1 MGQNSSKISLNN
13 AEYNL
18 VLNSP
23 QEFYR
28 GLSTI
33 QGEFSIDVRTKLRIE
48 KEIRIDFVGQLTEA
62 KRNAT
67 RPTKTSSSSSNNNGF
82 FTYSSLLVTSHENG
96 TARTIKQQQVQY
108 PFRIPLGA
116 HLPPSCQFKEF
127 SIDYY
132 LEVFHDGRLLP
143 NTRRTIVIAP
153 PTPQINAPLPSKVT
167 GSSFFFL
174 FVIKMKIFLLI
185 FSSGSGDVTM
195 ICSIP
200 RSFYSG
206 RDCPSVPLD
215 VSITNPKQKQIKAVT
230 AQLMQTI
237 SLNGIKR
244 ENEIF
249 TALLNEIAENTKENE
264 IRANCEIVLPAN
276 LCPTYVPNE
285 HGQPDNVPS
294 VAITYEFRL
303 TAQMKGVA
311 TPNLRLSV
319 PIGID

>member
-1 MGQNSSKISLNN
+1 MGKNSSKASLYN

-18 VLNSP
+18 ILTSP

-48 KEIRIDFVGQLTEA
+48 KEIRIDFVGQLIET
-62 KRNAT
+62 KKNAT
-67 RPTKTSSSSSNNNGF
+67 RSTKMSSNNNGF

-127 SIDYY
+127 SIEFY
-132 LEVFHDGRLLP
+132 LEVFHDGRPLP
-143 NTRRTIVIAP
+143 NTRRTIIIAP
-153 PTPQINAPLPSKVT
+153 PTPQINTPLPAKVT
-167 GSSFFFL
+167 GLLTLSFFL
-174 FVIKMKIFLLI
+174 HYQNENL
-185 FSSGSGDVTM
+185 SSGSGDVTM
-195 ICSIP
+195 ICSIS

-206 RDCPSVPLD
+206 RDCPTVPLA

-249 TALLNEIAENTKENE
+249 TALLNEISENTKENE

>member
-1 MGQNSSKISLNN
+1 MGQNSSKTSLYN

-18 VLNSP
+18 ILNSP

-33 QGEFSIDVRTKLRIE
+33 QGEFSINVRTKLRIE
-48 KEIRIDFVGQLTEA
+48 KEIRIDFVGQLTET
-62 KRNAT
+62 KKSAT
-67 RPTKTSSSSSNNNGF
+67 RSTKTSPNNNGF

-127 SIDYY
+127 SIEFY
-132 LEVFHDGRLLP
+132 LEVFHDGRPLP
-143 NTRRTIVIAP
+143 NTRRTIIIAP
-153 PTPQINAPLPSKVT
+153 PPPQINTPLPSKVT
-167 GSSFFFL
+167 
-174 FVIKMKIFLLI
+174 
-185 FSSGSGDVTM
+185 GSGDVTM

-206 RDCPSVPLD
+206 RDCPSVPLA

-249 TALLNEIAENTKENE
+249 TALLNEISENTKENE

-294 VAITYEFRL
+294 VAITYELRL